1 MLYNSHQQGLIIER
15 CWLIYEL
22 VSDKLVPPDEFHIRY
37 PSLVEFALT
46 SGYFRLLV
54 EIVVFLGVWLLGEV
68 SRKDAKSQRIYWTPV
83 PSAGATGQAG
93 LTGCSGFFLFAFSI
107 SACPPP
113 ARNAS
118 QRPPSCQAERGGRA
132 RRAGTK

>member
-46 SGYFRLLV
+46 SGYFMRNEGRSYESALL
-54 EIVVFLGVWLLGEV
+54 
-68 SRKDAKSQRIYWTPV
+68 
-83 PSAGATGQAG
+83 
-93 LTGCSGFFLFAFSI
+93 C
-107 SACPPP
+107 
-113 ARNAS
+113 
-118 QRPPSCQAERGGRA
+118 
-132 RRAGTK
+132 

>member
-1 MLYNSHQQGLIIER
+1 VLYNSHQQGLIIER

-54 EIVVFLGVWLLGEV
+54 EIVVFLGVCFVGFWGFGCWV
-68 SRKDAKSQRIYWTPV
+68 RSRAKTPSRKEFIGPQYH
-83 PSAGATGQAG
+83 
-93 LTGCSGFFLFAFSI
+93 LL
-107 SACPPP
+107 
-113 ARNAS
+113 
-118 QRPPSCQAERGGRA
+118 ELRGRQD
-132 RRAGTK
+132 